1 MGATGVQPESTA
13 TQVAAIA
20 EADLEVES
28 QAMLHAGLRVR
39 AHLAT
44 VLNPNNLSPV
54 RVRGWCDD
62 PGRKCR

>member
-1 MGATGVQPESTA
+1 
-13 TQVAAIA
+13 
-20 EADLEVES
+20 
-28 QAMLHAGLRVR
+28 MLHAGLRVR